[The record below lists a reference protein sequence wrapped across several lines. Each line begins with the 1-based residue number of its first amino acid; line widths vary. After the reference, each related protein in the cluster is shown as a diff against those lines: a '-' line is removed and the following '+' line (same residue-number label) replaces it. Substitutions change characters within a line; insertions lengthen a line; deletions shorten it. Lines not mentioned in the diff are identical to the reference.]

1 MNKKKS
7 TNNCKINVKKRNW
20 AFVLYPESAPADWFE
35 RLQLTGLQCA
45 VSPLHDCDLNPTGEP
60 KKAHYHIILC
70 YSGPTSYNVVKQL
83 TDGLNQPIPQA
94 LEQVRG
100 YYRYLTH
107 KDNPEKAQYNDNEI
121 KTINGFNISD
131 YVELTKSEVIEVKK
145 SLQQLII
152 HLDLFEYSDF
162 MDYLLENDLSLEY
175 DVASSNTYFFE
186 KYISSRR
193 NKLRTAKF

>member
-107 KDNPEKAQYNDNEI
+107 KDNPEKAQYNEADI
-121 KTINGFNISD
+121 LTINGFNISD

-186 KYISSRR
+186 KYFSSRR

>member
-20 AFVLYPESAPADWFE
+20 AFVLYPESAPADWLE

>member
-20 AFVLYPESAPADWFE
+20 AFVLYPESAPTDWIE

-45 VSPLHDCDLNPTGEP
+45 VSPLHDCDIDPTGEP

-83 TDGLNQPIPQA
+83 TDSLNQPIPQA

-107 KDNPEKAQYNDNEI
+107 KDNPEKAQYNEADI
-121 KTINGFNISD
+121 LTINGFNISD